1 MWLSRFTAIFFDRD
15 NKIVRDYLMASVAVV
30 ALATI
35 GTNILSN
42 HLGASSEQERLKIST
57 VAANSTG
64 SRTYSEVR
72 SVLDDN
78 ISTGSILSQSS
89 RTRLDPCAIPSKN

>member
-1 MWLSRFTAIFFDRD
+1 MWLSRFIAVLFDRD
-15 NKIVRDYLMASVAVV
+15 NKLVRDYLMASAAVV

-35 GTNILSN
+35 GVNLVSN
-42 HLGASSEQERLKIST
+42 YLGAAEQEKLKIST

-78 ISTGSILSQSS
+78 IATGSILSQSS
-89 RTRLDPCAIPSKN
+89 RVRLDPCSLPTKN